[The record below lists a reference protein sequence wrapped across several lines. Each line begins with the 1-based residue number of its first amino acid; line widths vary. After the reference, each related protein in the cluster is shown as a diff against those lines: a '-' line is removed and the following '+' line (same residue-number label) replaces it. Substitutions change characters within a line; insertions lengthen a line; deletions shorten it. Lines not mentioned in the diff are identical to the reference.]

1 MLHRLQFCDAAT
13 QRRFFEAQL
22 GLAVAAGLPLF
33 LHMRAA
39 AADFVDVM
47 RRNAGGLTQR
57 RRAGECAGVVHSF
70 TGTREELEVV
80 LALDP
85 PLAIGASFLD
95 ARGMVLL
102 MDVGGSDGL
111 LGSCMQGCG
120 VGQNELHELLVL
132 DAPRAIGASLRGIR
146 VAWADSEGANKTFIP
161 VG

>member
-39 AADFVDVM
+39 AADFVEVM

-70 TGTREELEVV
+70 TGTREELDAV

-95 ARGMVLL
+95 ARGMVLV
-102 MDVGGSDGL
+102 MDVGRNPRKL
-111 LGSCMQGCG
+111 LARLCG
-120 VGQNELHELLVL
+120 
-132 DAPRAIGASLRGIR
+132 GA
-146 VAWADSEGANKTFIP
+146 K
-161 VG
+161 